1 MVGYDGTDI
10 AKNFLPNLTTLQQPI
25 SDMAERAV
33 KLLDSRI
40 NNDDN
45 LIDFTQPLDVKLVEG
60 GTT

>member
-1 MVGYDGTDI
+1 
-10 AKNFLPNLTTLQQPI
+10 
-25 SDMAERAV
+25 MAERAV